1 MRIDDSLTNLTANL
15 GTARDKA
22 SHAEYTR
29 PHNQLQLQRE
39 YLAAFEYAW
48 LPRRVVTQVSSDA
61 FRKWRDWQATQD
73 QITLIEREEKRLNA
87 RQKLEDAYEDARLRG
102 VSYVHIAIRGDE
114 TRESEPLNPERV
126 RRGSIKWLT
135 HLTKDDVAEGD
146 IDLDPMSPTYGM
158 PKYYQVANANLVN
171 IHPSRLIIFYG
182 DKKPT
187 RFAEG
192 VEANSVLAAP
202 MPAIKRHDSIVSNVA
217 SLVYEARVD
226 VISVPGLQRMLQD
239 PEEYARITARFAL
252 MATMKG
258 NNGLVL
264 LNASENKDDPS
275 ETWEQKNSTFTTLPD
290 LIEKAQEEVSA
301 AARIPRAILFGTG
314 AGGLGATG
322 ELEIRSYYDHIA
334 TLQSN
339 EVEPAIYMFD
349 ECLIRSALG
358 ARPDDVWYRWASLWQ
373 MSDEQLANIG
383 DKIASKWQKVAGF
396 NALPIEVLSQ
406 VLVNDLTERGVGAG
420 LDQFMSDW
428 LETNDLEGEEADSPE
443 GDAEVEE

>member
-29 PHNQLQLQRE
+29 PHNFIQLHQE

-48 LPRRVVTQVSSDA
+48 LPRRVVQQVSSDA

-87 RQKLEDAYEDARLRG
+87 RAILEEAYEDARLRG
-102 VSYVHIAIRGDE
+102 VSYVYISIRGE
-114 TRESEPLNPERV
+114 ENRLAEPLNPERIQRGRLQYLV
-126 RRGSIKWLT
+126 RLS
-135 HLTKDDVAEGD
+135 KDDVAEGD
-146 IDLDPMSPTYGM
+146 IDLDPMSPTYGQ
-158 PKYYQVANANLVN
+158 PRYYQVANANLVN
-171 IHPSRLIIFYG
+171 IHPSRLVIFYG
-182 DKKPT
+182 DKRPT

-192 VEANSVLAAP
+192 VEANSVLAAT
-202 MPAIKRHDSIVSNVA
+202 MPAIKRHDSIVANVA

-226 VISVPGLQRMLQD
+226 VITVPGLGELLQD
-239 PEEYARITARFAL
+239 PDEYTRITTRFAN

-264 LNASENKDDPS
+264 LNGSTAPDTPS
-275 ETWEQKNSTFTTLPD
+275 ETWEQKNSTFTTLPE

-322 ELEIRSYYDHIA
+322 DLELSAYYDHIN
-334 TLQSN
+334 TLQTN
-339 EVEPAIYMFD
+339 DVEPAIYMLD

-373 MSDEQLANIG
+373 MSDKERAEIG
-383 DKIASKWQKVAGF
+383 DKVAAKWQKVAAL
-396 NALPIEVLSQ
+396 NAVPIEVISQ
-406 VLVNDLTERGVGAG
+406 ALVNDMTEMGVGAG

-428 LETNDLEGEEADSPE
+428 LEVNDLDNMDETDETPE
-443 GDAEVEE
+443 NEDIE